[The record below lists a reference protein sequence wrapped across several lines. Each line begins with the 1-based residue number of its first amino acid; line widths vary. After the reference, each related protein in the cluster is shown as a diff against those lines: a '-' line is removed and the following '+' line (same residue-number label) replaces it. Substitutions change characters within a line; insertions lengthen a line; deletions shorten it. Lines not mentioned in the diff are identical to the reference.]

1 MEEDTDPGKENAVER
16 NMGKQP
22 LDLVMRDLGI
32 CNHDLVSAIADPLT
46 HKAVQRARNGRRL
59 TPHMQRRVVSALNA
73 CVTSRKPENEPPNYT
88 VTQLF
93 NYVSK

>member
-1 MEEDTDPGKENAVER
+1 MEEDTAPGKENAVER

-32 CNHDLVSAIADPLT
+32 SNHDLVAAIADPLT

-73 CVTSRKPENEPPNYT
+73 CLASRDAESEPPTYT
-88 VTQLF
+88 MTQLF